1 MGSKKRIRTKDTPKA
16 GIGQGTRAWSV
27 PDCKH
32 FTGYRPC
39 RPATRCYEACV
50 DPTPIGTRILIINLD
65 AMGNV
70 LVTTSIIEPLKRR
83 YPRSHISWLTLP
95 NSAPLLEH
103 VPGLDRVYR
112 WEPEAWLVLQQLHF
126 DLVLN
131 VDKSRRSGALTGLV
145 SATEKLGFGINRN
158 GVIIPLNREAE
169 ENYLMGLDD
178 EWKFRRN
185 TKTVPQILCEQ
196 FRLAYR
202 RDPYAVVLSPEEKGF
217 CSSYA
222 REHGLRGSAGVPQ
235 PLVVGFNTGC
245 SELYA
250 NKKLSIEQHVELIDR
265 LSTLGGTRLL
275 LLGGPEDTLRNA
287 EISRRTDGR
296 VLNTPTTEGV
306 RRGLCYIN
314 LCDVV
319 ISGDSFGMHAAIGL
333 GKHVIVWFGVSCWT
347 EIDLFDRGL
356 KLIPEGLACSPCW
369 KRECPFNLECRS
381 MVDLDRIVQE
391 VHERGRRKEDVEQ
404 IGDPGF
410 GRGGDH

>member
-1 MGSKKRIRTKDTPKA
+1 MGSKKRIRTGETR
-16 GIGQGTRAWSV
+16 IVETRQGAKRWSV
-27 PDCKH
+27 PECKH

-70 LVTTSIIEPLKRR
+70 LVTTSILAPLKRR
-83 YPRSHISWLTLP
+83 YPFSHISWITLP
-95 NSAPLLEH
+95 NAAPLLEH
-103 VPGLDRVYR
+103 VPGLDRVYC

-126 DLVLN
+126 DLILN
-131 VDKSRRSGALTGLV
+131 VDKSRRSGALAGVV
-145 SATEKLGFGINRN
+145 SADEKLGFGINEN
-158 GVIIPLNREAE
+158 GVIIPLNSEAE

-196 FRLAYR
+196 FRLDYR
-202 RDPYAVVLSPEEKGF
+202 RDPYALTLSPEEKGF
-217 CSSYA
+217 CSTYA
-222 REHGLRGSAGVPQ
+222 REHGLRGFAGTTQ

-245 SELYA
+245 SELYP
-250 NKKLSIEQHVELIDR
+250 NKKLSVEQHVELIDR
-265 LSTLGGTRLL
+265 LAMLGGTRLL

-287 EISRRTDGR
+287 EIARRTDGK
-296 VLNTPTTEGV
+296 VLNTPTIEGV

-314 LCDVV
+314 VCDVV
-319 ISGDSFGMHAAIGL
+319 ISGDSFGMHVAIGL

-356 KLIPEGLACSPCW
+356 KLIPEGLACAPCW

-381 MVDLDRIVQE
+381 MVDLDRIVAE
-391 VHERGRRKEDVEQ
+391 VGACGNRKEKVEET
-404 IGDPGF
+404 GDPDVHGH
-410 GRGGDH
+410 GDH